1 MQKKK
6 KALNLRKHG
15 EKTVNSLSFFAFQ
28 MHLVEFIAHT
38 QLYAINPFV
47 WIPRVNKPVK
57 NSINTDTT
65 LLAKFSNRLV
75 KMHILMCHTATAAVN
90 QQGTKLICKEHI
102 IQINCTLI

>member
-6 KALNLRKHG
+6 RLWISTNM
-15 EKTVNSLSFFAFQ
+15 EKKINSQIFLAFQ

-38 QLYAINPFV
+38 QLHTINPFV

-65 LLAKFSNRLV
+65 LLAKSSN
-75 KMHILMCHTATAAVN
+75 
-90 QQGTKLICKEHI
+90 I
-102 IQINCTLI
+102 I